1 MNPAIASRRPAES
14 FEGMARPPSPRSML
28 LRCLVGNQLQQA
40 IHVAASLGVA
50 DALAEGPL
58 PAEDLAPIVG
68 ARPKPLGRL
77 LGALASFGIFEQQ
90 PDGRFALTPAAA
102 LLRKDDPGSLR
113 PFAMWSGSVSYH
125 AFGDL
130 EHSVR
135 TGTPAFE
142 HLFGKEFFE
151 FLAEHSELGDLFD
164 DMMSWNTRP
173 LCPAIAGRD
182 FSRAQTIVDLGGGRG
197 ELLAAVLAAHPH
209 LRGTLVDSRIMSRA
223 RETLSRAGVESRCAL
238 VCSDILDHVPEGADV
253 YLLKSVLHG
262 LDDEH
267 ARRVLENCR
276 RAMGP
281 DATLLTIELLLP
293 EANEPSPA
301 RLMDLLMLVGCQ
313 GRERTRA
320 EFEALFADAGF
331 EAVTI
336 EPAAQAFS
344 VIEAHARSTAGS
356 LTR

>member
-1 MNPAIASRRPAES
+1 MNHAIASPSRADS
-14 FEGMARPPSPRSML
+14 AEGMARPPSPRSML

-50 DALAEGPL
+50 DALASGPML
-58 PAEDLAPIVG
+58 AEDLGPLVG
-68 ARPKPLGRL
+68 ARVDPLGRL
-77 LGALASFGIFEQQ
+77 LGTLASFGIFERQR
-90 PDGRFALTPAAA
+90 DGRFALTPAAS
-102 LLRKDDPGSLR
+102 LLREGEPGSLR
-113 PFAMWSGSVSYH
+113 PFALWSGGVSYH
-125 AFGDL
+125 AFADL

-142 HLFGKEFFE
+142 HLFGMGFFE
-151 FLAEHSELGDLFD
+151 FLAEHSDVGDQFD

-209 LRGTLVDSRIMSRA
+209 LRGTLVDRRITSRA
-223 RETLSRAGVESRCAL
+223 RETLARAGVESRCAL
-238 VCSDILDHVPEGADV
+238 VAGDILDEVPRGADV

-262 LDDEH
+262 LDDDH
-267 ARRVLENCR
+267 ARRVLQNCR
-276 RAMGP
+276 RAMEP
-281 DATLLTIELLLP
+281 AATILILELLLP
-293 EANEPSPA
+293 DGNEPSPA

-313 GRERTRA
+313 GRERTGA
-320 EFEALFADAGF
+320 EFEALCAAAGF

-336 EPAAQAFS
+336 EPVAQAFS
-344 VIEAHARSTAGS
+344 VIEAHAGSTAGS